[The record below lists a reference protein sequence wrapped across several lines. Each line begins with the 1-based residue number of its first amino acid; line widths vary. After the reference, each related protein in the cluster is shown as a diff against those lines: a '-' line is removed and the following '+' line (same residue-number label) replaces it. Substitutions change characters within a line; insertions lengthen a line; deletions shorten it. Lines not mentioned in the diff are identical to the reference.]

1 MFARKTSPF
10 VPHILRKCLS
20 AIGFAPF
27 RHVFAPFRHGGKVQ
41 NLWRNVPMAQT
52 VKFGLRGE
60 RVPRAAKLPC
70 FSVRALWQFLVKSAL
85 ILYRF

>member
-41 NLWRNVPMAQT
+41 NLWRNVMAECT
-52 VKFGLRGE
+52 DGGKTLH
-60 RVPRAAKLPC
+60 
-70 FSVRALWQFLVKSAL
+70 SSRALTAVSSTSCTQVVGHMMPS
-85 ILYRF
+85 

>member
-41 NLWRNVPMAQT
+41 NLWQNVMAECT
-52 VKFGLRGE
+52 DGGKTLHSSWPNFEHRS
-60 RVPRAAKLPC
+60 
-70 FSVRALWQFLVKSAL
+70 F
-85 ILYRF
+85 